1 MGNKKVEEKFD
12 LDMEAIN
19 EPLPRVAVS
28 ASEAVIENEAPKKK
42 VSKKFVDEDRPLV
55 SCLRNEKVIVRHI
68 PRVTAL
74 VQNPKHELY
83 GGMAPGAIKRYTVPR
98 LTSGQ
103 FVNVLTDN
111 EKAYLEEVMGLE
123 PNAMSV
129 YNRENNFWD
138 DSNPHGISTVTL
150 TKQDTYLDLSQPEQ
164 YIKYKILLANKNN
177 IAPSLQALE
186 DAPKAT
192 YEFVIIEENAAERKT
207 LDKMKLSQKA
217 YVEYGKIEN
226 NFSILRQIIET
237 IDSRPISRD
246 TKLDWLQS
254 RVWDFVTS
262 DPKLFTKLATD
273 PLLPTKAMIGDAV
286 EGGIISKRGNYYYY
300 KKDNTPLCENNEE
313 PTLNMAAKYLN
324 APKHQELL
332 LTIQAQVKD

>member
-150 TKQDTYLDLSQPEQ
+150 TKQDTYLDLAQPEQ

-177 IAPSLQALE
+177 IAPSL
-186 DAPKAT
+186 
-192 YEFVIIEENAAERKT
+192 
-207 LDKMKLSQKA
+207 
-217 YVEYGKIEN
+217 
-226 NFSILRQIIET
+226 
-237 IDSRPISRD
+237 
-246 TKLDWLQS
+246 
-254 RVWDFVTS
+254 
-262 DPKLFTKLATD
+262 
-273 PLLPTKAMIGDAV
+273 
-286 EGGIISKRGNYYYY
+286 
-300 KKDNTPLCENNEE
+300 
-313 PTLNMAAKYLN
+313 
-324 APKHQELL
+324 
-332 LTIQAQVKD
+332 